1 MVNGR
6 KTSGGVAGWMNGG
19 GGSGGNRVST
29 RPGAERRVLG
39 GRLCCSFGVRCRRF
53 LLLECSVFGARGRR
67 NILVRTGDRDAD
79 GGGRGCGCG

>member
-6 KTSGGVAGWMNGG
+6 KTSGGVAGWMNGGGG

-39 GRLCCSFGVRCRRF
+39 GRLCDSFGVRCRRF
-53 LLLECSVFGARGRR
+53 LLLERSVLGARGRR
-67 NILVRTGDRDAD
+67 SIMIDAN
-79 GGGRGCGCG
+79 